1 MAEQKKARNFRQGK
15 AFRTLKQAL
24 LDNLA
29 ARGLDQD
36 AYTDKVEEYMD
47 FWALRQELKA
57 DIAQR
62 GLTVTDDRGRQTE
75 NRSVSLSV
83 QVSRQMMALFTAL
96 GFKASD
102 FMDPGDGDDL

>member
-1 MAEQKKARNFRQGK
+1 MAEQKKSRNFRQGK

-83 QVSRQMMALFTAL
+83 QVSKQMLALFHAL
-96 GFKASD
+96 GFKPSD
-102 FMDPGDGDDL
+102 VAGIGGDDEL

>member
-1 MAEQKKARNFRQGK
+1 MTEQPKSKDFRQTK
-15 AFRTLKQAL
+15 AYRAL
-24 LDNLA
+24 RRDLLSSLA
-29 ARGLDQD
+29 ERGLDQEV
-36 AYTDKVEEYMD
+36 YLDKVREYLD
-47 FWALRQELKA
+47 FWVRLQKLNA
-57 DIAQR
+57 DVDLR

-102 FMDPGDGDDL
+102 FMDAGGDDEL